1 MKKKKIMNAWDKI
14 EPNKLAEQRM
24 KKEILKRIHI
34 QKYVKVSLV
43 IALGLLMLF
52 IPNFVKN
59 NDSPSIRQKTARE
72 SMLPI
77 QSEPTFV
84 LEKSDATI
92 EIALGKKNEEGVSEG
107 SLIYLTE
114 KELMADSYNGLQV
127 AAFYGKIQAIHNL
140 EVSFANNQKAY
151 WAVAELV
158 IIEDLRTDLQ
168 PGTIVTIGLS
178 GGDNAFKI
186 GDSIILMPVR
196 YDEISVYQVGN
207 ETLYL
212 QEIAEYG
219 LPDSVRWQFIET
231 SGGLAF
237 EISSYPSFRRAKNL
251 EQVAEL
257 IRHSWSQ
264 SHE

>member
-1 MKKKKIMNAWDKI
+1 MKNKKIVNAWDKI
-14 EPNKLAEQRM
+14 EPNQLAEQRM
-24 KKEILKRIHI
+24 KKEILKRVHI

-43 IALGLLMLF
+43 IVGLLILF
-52 IPNFVKN
+52 IPNFMKN
-59 NDSPSIRQKTARE
+59 NDSPSIKQKTASE

-84 LEKSDATI
+84 LEKSDTTI
-92 EIALGKKNEEGVSEG
+92 EIALGKRNEEDVSEG
-107 SLIYLTE
+107 SLVYLTE

-140 EVSFANNQKAY
+140 EVSFSNNQKAY

-168 PGTIVTIGLS
+168 PGTIVTISLS
-178 GGDNAFKI
+178 GGENAFGI
-186 GDSIILMPVR
+186 GDSVILMPVR

-207 ETLYL
+207 ETVYL

-219 LPDSVRWQFIET
+219 LSDSVRWQFIET

-237 EISSYPSFRRAKNL
+237 EISSYPSFGDAKNL

-257 IRHSWSQ
+257 IQRSWSQ
-264 SHE
+264 VYE